1 MSKDGSAFAYPM
13 LLKEAAKWAS
23 KNSLWPMPFG
33 TSCCGIEMMALL
45 SSHYDL
51 ARFGAEVVRF
61 SPRQADMLL
70 VAGTITTKMA
80 PVLRTI
86 YDQMLEPKW
95 VIAMGACSSSGGIF
109 DTYSVLQG
117 IDEIMP
123 VDVYVPGCPPIPE
136 GVIHAVLHLQ
146 KIIDGEFERRPAERP
161 SYEQAVDAMTYRKA
175 VGSEINA
182 GWKVTTEGIVPGSS
196 SIPRVTKP
204 VNLGEI
210 NKDKSN
216 V

>member
-1 MSKDGSAFAYPM
+1 MSKDGSSFFFPTSLA
-13 LLKEAAKWAS
+13 EAVKWAQ

-33 TSCCGIEMMALL
+33 TSCCGIEMMSTL
-45 SSHYDL
+45 SSTYDL
-51 ARFGAEVVRF
+51 SRFGAEVVRF
-61 SPRQADMLL
+61 SPRQADMLI

-136 GVIHAVLHLQ
+136 GLIYSILHLQ
-146 KIIDGEFERRPAERP
+146 KKIESGEDRNPAERP
-161 SYEQAVDAMTYRKA
+161 TQEDAMNAMNYRKG
-175 VGSEINA
+175 VGYEVKANFVVTPEHVQHEMSKMEI
-182 GWKVTTEGIVPGSS
+182 K
-196 SIPRVTKP
+196 K
-204 VNLGEI
+204 
-210 NKDKSN
+210 
-216 V
+216 

>member
-1 MSKDGSAFAYPM
+1 MSKDGSALIFPT
-13 LLKEAAKWAS
+13 LLGEAAKWAR

-33 TSCCGIEMMALL
+33 TSCCGIEMMSTL
-45 SSHYDL
+45 SSTYDL
-51 ARFGAEVVRF
+51 SRFGAEVVRF
-61 SPRQADMLL
+61 SPRQADMLI
-70 VAGTITTKMA
+70 VAGTITTKMG

-136 GVIHAVLHLQ
+136 GLIHAILHLQ
-146 KIIDGEFERRPAERP
+146 KIIEGDLERKPAERP
-161 SYEQAVDAMTYRKA
+161 THEDAMNAMTYRKA
-175 VGSEINA
+175 ISREIESN
-182 GWKVTTEGIVPGSS
+182 WKVTPNGVTPG
-196 SIPRVTKP
+196 PR
-204 VNLGEI
+204 N
-210 NKDKSN
+210 
-216 V
+216 

>member
-1 MSKDGSAFAYPM
+1 M
-13 LLKEAAKWAS
+13 L
-23 KNSLWPMPFG
+23 
-33 TSCCGIEMMALL
+33 I
-45 SSHYDL
+45 
-51 ARFGAEVVRF
+51 
-61 SPRQADMLL
+61 

-136 GVIHAVLHLQ
+136 GLIHAILHLQ
-146 KIIDGEFERRPAERP
+146 KKIGSGMDRLPAERP
-161 SYEQAVDAMTYRKA
+161 SQEDAMNAMTFRKSIA
-175 VGSEINA
+175 DIKADFTITQDYVKQNQSLLDSLKSKEEI
-182 GWKVTTEGIVPGSS
+182 K
-196 SIPRVTKP
+196 K
-204 VNLGEI
+204 
-210 NKDKSN
+210 
-216 V
+216 

>member
-1 MSKDGSAFAYPM
+1 MSKDGSSFFYPT
-13 LLKEAAKWAS
+13 LLSEAAKWAQ

-33 TSCCGIEMMALL
+33 TSCCGIEMMSTL
-45 SSHYDL
+45 SSTYDL
-51 ARFGAEVVRF
+51 SRFGAEVVRF
-61 SPRQADMLL
+61 SPRQADMLI

-136 GVIHAVLHLQ
+136 GLIYAIMHLQ
-146 KIIDGEFERRPAERP
+146 NKIEKGMDRVPAERP
-161 SYEQAVDAMTYRKA
+161 THEDAMNAMTYKKSLSDIKA
-175 VGSEINA
+175 GFT
-182 GWKVTTEGIVPGSS
+182 VTQDYVKEQQQVLDSL
-196 SIPRVTKP
+196 R
-204 VNLGEI
+204 
-210 NKDKSN
+210 NKDTVKEIKR
-216 V
+216 

>member
-1 MSKDGSAFAYPM
+1 MSKDGSSIFYPT
-13 LLKEAAKWAS
+13 LLAEAAKWAQ

-33 TSCCGIEMMALL
+33 TSCCGIEMMSTL
-45 SSHYDL
+45 SSTYDL
-51 ARFGAEVVRF
+51 SRFGAEVVRF
-61 SPRQADMLL
+61 SPRQADMLI
-70 VAGTITTKMA
+70 VAGTITTKMG

-136 GVIHAVLHLQ
+136 GLLYAIMHLQ
-146 KIIDGEFERRPAERP
+146 KKIQNGEDRKPAERP
-161 SYEQAVDAMTYRKA
+161 NQEDAMNAMSYRKEVA
-175 VGSEINA
+175 SDIRANFV
-182 GWKVTTEGIVPGSS
+182 VTPEH
-196 SIPRVTKP
+196 
-204 VNLGEI
+204 VNEF
-210 NKDKSN
+210 KSQQEQK
-216 V
+216 

>member
-1 MSKDGSAFAYPM
+1 MSKDGSSIFYPT
-13 LLKEAAKWAS
+13 LLAEAAKWAQ

-33 TSCCGIEMMALL
+33 TSCCGIEMMSTISAT
-45 SSHYDL
+45 YDL
-51 ARFGAEVVRF
+51 SRFGAEVVRF
-61 SPRQADMLL
+61 SPRQADMLI

-136 GVIHAVLHLQ
+136 GLLYAIMHLQ
-146 KIIDGEFERRPAERP
+146 KKIQNGEDRKPAERP
-161 SYEQAVDAMTYRKA
+161 NQEDAMNAMSYRKEVA
-175 VGSEINA
+175 SDIRANFV
-182 GWKVTTEGIVPGSS
+182 VTPEH
-196 SIPRVTKP
+196 
-204 VNLGEI
+204 VNEF
-210 NKDKSN
+210 KSQQEHK
-216 V
+216 

>member
-1 MSKDGSAFAYPM
+1 MSKDGSSFFFPT
-13 LLKEAAKWAS
+13 LLSEVNKWAQ

-33 TSCCGIEMMALL
+33 TSCCGIEMMSTL
-45 SSHYDL
+45 SSTYDL
-51 ARFGAEVVRF
+51 SRFGAEVVRF
-61 SPRQADMLL
+61 SPRQADMLI

-136 GVIHAVLHLQ
+136 GLIHAIIHLQ
-146 KIIDGEFERRPAERP
+146 NKIANGEDRKPAERP
-161 SYEQAVDAMTYRKA
+161 LHEDAMNAMSYRKDLRD
-175 VGSEINA
+175 IKA
-182 GWKVTTEGIVPGSS
+182 GFIMTPEYVQEQKAKLEV
-196 SIPRVTKP
+196 K
-204 VNLGEI
+204 
-210 NKDKSN
+210 
-216 V
+216 

>member
-1 MSKDGSAFAYPM
+1 MSKDGSAMIFPM
-13 LLKEAAKWAS
+13 LFEEAAKWAR

-33 TSCCGIEMMALL
+33 TSCCGIEMMSTL

-51 ARFGAEVVRF
+51 SRFGAEVVRF
-61 SPRQADMLL
+61 SPRQCDMLL

-95 VIAMGACSSSGGIF
+95 VIAIGACSSSGGIF

-136 GVIHAVLHLQ
+136 GFLYAVLHLQ
-146 KIIDGEFERRPAERP
+146 KIIDGKIPRGTSNKPTHDDALN
-161 SYEQAVDAMTYRKA
+161 AMTYTNSVCVTRDQAIQAGLTITPDYVASEKA
-175 VGSEINA
+175 
-182 GWKVTTEGIVPGSS
+182 KREG
-196 SIPRVTKP
+196 R
-204 VNLGEI
+204 
-210 NKDKSN
+210 
-216 V
+216 

>member
-1 MSKDGSAFAYPM
+1 MAKEGNVFAYPM
-13 LLKEAAKWAS
+13 LLSEAVKWAR

-33 TSCCGIEMMALL
+33 TSCCGIEMMAVLG
-45 SSHYDL
+45 SHYDL
-51 ARFGAEVVRF
+51 SRFGAEVVRF
-61 SPRQADMLL
+61 SPRQADLLL

-80 PVLRTI
+80 PVLRRI

-136 GVIHAVLHLQ
+136 GVIHAVMHLQ
-146 KIIDGEFERRPAERP
+146 KVIEGGLERRPAEQP
-161 SYEQAVDAMTYRKA
+161 SHQQAMDAMSYRYPLTT
-175 VGSEINA
+175 SN
-182 GWKVTTEGIVPGSS
+182 WSVTQEGVVPG
-196 SIPRVTKP
+196 IR
-204 VNLGEI
+204 
-210 NKDKSN
+210 KDDK
-216 V
+216 

>member
-1 MSKDGSAFAYPM
+1 MSKDGSSFFFPT
-13 LLKEAAKWAS
+13 LLSEVSKWAK

-33 TSCCGIEMMALL
+33 TSCCGIEMMSTL
-45 SSHYDL
+45 SSTYDL
-51 ARFGAEVVRF
+51 SRFGAEVVRF
-61 SPRQADMLL
+61 SPRQADMLI

-136 GVIHAVLHLQ
+136 GLIHAIIHLQ
-146 KIIDGEFERRPAERP
+146 NKIDTGMDRKPAERP
-161 SYEQAVDAMTYRKA
+161 THDDALNAMTYRKG
-175 VGSEINA
+175 VGYDIKANFVITPEYVKEQKA
-182 GWKVTTEGIVPGSS
+182 KEGHNP
-196 SIPRVTKP
+196 
-204 VNLGEI
+204 
-210 NKDKSN
+210 
-216 V
+216 

>member
-1 MSKDGSAFAYPM
+1 MSKDGSAGFIPTTLDYAV
-13 LLKEAAKWAS
+13 KWAQ
-23 KNSLWPMPFG
+23 KNSLWPFTFG
-33 TSCCGIEMMALL
+33 TSCCGIEMMSTL
-45 SSHYDL
+45 SGTYDL

-61 SPRQADMLL
+61 SPRQADMLI

-80 PVLRTI
+80 PVLRQV

-136 GVIHAVLHLQ
+136 GLIHAILKLQ
-146 KIIDGEFERRPAERP
+146 KVVETGSTRPQGHKLTRAEAENAMSFRKP
-161 SYEQAVDAMTYRKA
+161 DAEA
-175 VGSEINA
+175 LFDDS
-182 GWKVTTEGIVPGSS
+182 
-196 SIPRVTKP
+196 KP
-204 VNLGEI
+204 L
-210 NKDKSN
+210 KDQLK
-216 V
+216 

>member
-1 MSKDGSAFAYPM
+1 MSKDGSSFFIPTTLA
-13 LLKEAAKWAS
+13 EVSKWAT

-33 TSCCGIEMMALL
+33 TSCCGIEMMSTL
-45 SSHYDL
+45 SSTYDL
-51 ARFGAEVVRF
+51 SRFGAEVVRF
-61 SPRQADMLL
+61 SPRQADMLI

-136 GVIHAVLHLQ
+136 GLIHAILHLQ
-146 KIIDGEFERRPAERP
+146 KKITNGEDRNPAERP
-161 SYEQAVDAMTYRKA
+161 TYDDALNAMSYRKA
-175 VGSEINA
+175 INDVKA
-182 GWKVTTEGIVPGSS
+182 DLTITQDY
-196 SIPRVTKP
+196 
-204 VNLGEI
+204 VNEMKAKQEL
-210 NKDKSN
+210 K
-216 V
+216 

>member
-1 MSKDGSAFAYPM
+1 MSDNKNGSSMVYPM
-13 LLKEAAKWAS
+13 LLADAVAWAR
-23 KNSLWPMPFG
+23 KNSLWPMPYG
-33 TSCCGIEMMALL
+33 TSCCGIELMSTL
-45 SSHYDL
+45 SSTYDL

-61 SPRQADMLL
+61 SPRQCDLLL
-70 VAGTITTKMA
+70 VAGTITTKMS

-136 GVIHAVLHLQ
+136 GLIYSILYLQ
-146 KIIDGEFERRPAERP
+146 KIIDG
-161 SYEQAVDAMTYRKA
+161 K
-175 VGSEINA
+175 
-182 GWKVTTEGIVPGSS
+182 
-196 SIPRVTKP
+196 IPRNNIGRRITH
-204 VNLGEI
+204 EEAMQAMSFRQE
-210 NKDKSN
+210 KDILD
-216 V
+216 

>member
-1 MSKDGSAFAYPM
+1 MSKDGSSLLFPTM
-13 LLKEAAKWAS
+13 LSHAMKWAR

-33 TSCCGIEMMALL
+33 TSCCGIEMMSTL
-45 SSHYDL
+45 SSTYDL

-61 SPRQADMLL
+61 SPRQCDMLI
-70 VAGTITTKMA
+70 VAGTITTKMG

-136 GVIHAVLHLQ
+136 GLINAILHLQ
-146 KIIDGEFERRPAERP
+146 KVIDGDIVRRPAEKP
-161 SYEQAVDAMTYRKA
+161 SYDDAVNAMTFRKHTGPQA
-175 VGSEINA
+175 SYIMTNDGAIVSGEVTN
-182 GWKVTTEGIVPGSS
+182 GEKV
-196 SIPRVTKP
+196 
-204 VNLGEI
+204 
-210 NKDKSN
+210 
-216 V
+216 